1 MNNSQ
6 PDSIASHSR
15 PLQQPGDSSPAVW
28 TCPMHADV
36 RQDGPGTCPHCG
48 MHLVREGAG
57 SGVGQ
62 SASGSAAAPA
72 PTESQPATEQ
82 AAAGAEYTCPMH
94 PDVRQL
100 GPGACPIC
108 GMSLEPVHIEQAASE
123 DPHLADITRRF
134 RLSAALGL
142 PLLVLTMGDMFAG
155 GPLIPALSGTLGNW
169 VQWLMATPVVLWA
182 AQPFFKRAWASVI
195 MRSPN
200 MYTLIGLGTGV
211 AYAYSVIATV
221 APGIFPPGFRMPD
234 GSVAVYFEAAAVIVM
249 LVLLGEWLELRAR
262 SRTGEAVK
270 ALLDLAPSNA
280 ILIGPDGV
288 DNSVPLSTVKPG
300 DMLRVRPGDKVPV
313 DGIIDSGSSAV
324 DESMIS
330 GEPMAVEKGPGDPV
344 TGATLNGNGSFVMR
358 AEKVGADTLLAR
370 IVSMVSEAQRSR
382 APIQSLADK
391 VSSYFVPGVVG
402 ISLLS
407 FVGWAV
413 WGPEPALAYA
423 LVNAVAVLI
432 IACPCALG
440 LATPISIMVGVGR
453 GAREGVLVR
462 DAEALELMEQVDT
475 LVLDKTGTLTE
486 GRPALV
492 QMASADGIGDA
503 ELLELAASLERG
515 SEHPL
520 ADAVVAAAHDRDITL
535 SEAADV
541 EVWPGM
547 GISGSVNGRPVQVG
561 NDALLEKFGISPSG
575 LAATVADYRRSGAT
589 ALFVAID
596 GQAAGV
602 LAIADPVK
610 ASTPNAI
617 KSLHKAGLR
626 IIMLTGDHAD
636 SAQAVADKL
645 GIDKVIAGVLPDGK
659 AEIIA
664 GLKADGAIVAM
675 AGDGIN
681 DAPAL
686 ALAHVGIAM
695 GTGTDVAMESAGI
708 TLVSGDLNGIA
719 KARELSRA
727 VMRNIR
733 QNLVWAF
740 GYNSLGVPVAAGV
753 LYPFFGIL
761 LSPMI
766 AAAAMSFSSVSVIT
780 NALRLRKIKLAPV
793 S

>member
-1 MNNSQ
+1 MPS
-6 PDSIASHSR
+6 
-15 PLQQPGDSSPAVW
+15 
-28 TCPMHADV
+28 T
-36 RQDGPGTCPHCG
+36 
-48 MHLVREGAG
+48 
-57 SGVGQ
+57 
-62 SASGSAAAPA
+62 
-72 PTESQPATEQ
+72 
-82 AAAGAEYTCPMH
+82 
-94 PDVRQL
+94 
-100 GPGACPIC
+100 
-108 GMSLEPVHIEQAASE
+108 
-123 DPHLADITRRF
+123 
-134 RLSAALGL
+134 
-142 PLLVLTMGDMFAG
+142 
-155 GPLIPALSGTLGNW
+155 GTL
-169 VQWLMATPVVLWA
+169 
-182 AQPFFKRAWASVI
+182 
-195 MRSPN
+195 SP
-200 MYTLIGLGTGV
+200 
-211 AYAYSVIATV
+211 
-221 APGIFPPGFRMPD
+221 
-234 GSVAVYFEAAAVIVM
+234 
-249 LVLLGEWLELRAR
+249 
-262 SRTGEAVK
+262 
-270 ALLDLAPSNA
+270 
-280 ILIGPDGV
+280 
-288 DNSVPLSTVKPG
+288 
-300 DMLRVRPGDKVPV
+300 
-313 DGIIDSGSSAV
+313 
-324 DESMIS
+324 
-330 GEPMAVEKGPGDPV
+330 
-344 TGATLNGNGSFVMR
+344 
-358 AEKVGADTLLAR
+358 
-370 IVSMVSEAQRSR
+370 
-382 APIQSLADK
+382 
-391 VSSYFVPGVVG
+391 
-402 ISLLS
+402 
-407 FVGWAV
+407 GWAV

-492 QMASADGIGDA
+492 QMASADGVSDA

-520 ADAVVAAAHDRDITL
+520 ADAVVAAAHDRDIAL

-547 GISGSVNGRPVQVG
+547 GISGSVNGRPVHLG
-561 NDALLEKFGISPSG
+561 NDALLEKFGISASG

-686 ALAHVGIAM
+686 ALAQVGIAM

-780 NALRLRKIKLAPV
+780 NALRLRRIKLAPA

>member
-1 MNNSQ
+1 
-6 PDSIASHSR
+6 
-15 PLQQPGDSSPAVW
+15 
-28 TCPMHADV
+28 MHPEV
-36 RQDGPGTCPHCG
+36 RQNGPGLCPDCG
-48 MHLVREGAG
+48 IHLVREGASAG
-57 SGVGQ
+57 GQ
-62 SASGSAAAPA
+62 STPGPSAPPPPAAA
-72 PTESQPATEQ
+72 QPAADQ
-82 AAAGAEYTCPMH
+82 ATAGADYTCPMH
-94 PDVRQL
+94 PEVRQP
-100 GPGACPIC
+100 GPGSCPIC
-108 GMSLEPVHIEQAASE
+108 GMALEPFHVQQADTE

-134 RLSAALGL
+134 QLSAVLGL
-142 PLLVLTMGDMFAG
+142 PLLLLTMSEMFTG
-155 GPLIPALSGTLGNW
+155 GPLIPALAGTLGNW
-169 VQWLMATPVVLWA
+169 VQWLLATPVVLWA
-182 AQPFFKRAWASVI
+182 AQPFFQRAWASVI

-211 AYAYSVIATV
+211 AYIYSVVATA
-221 APGIFPPGFRMPD
+221 APGIFPSAFRAPD

-270 ALLDLAPSNA
+270 ALLDLAPANA
-280 ILIGPDGV
+280 ILVGPDGV
-288 DNSVPLSTVKPG
+288 DKTVPLSAVKPG
-300 DMLRVRPGDKVPV
+300 DLLRVRPGEKVPV
-313 DGIIDSGSSAV
+313 DGVIDSGSSAV

-330 GEPMAVEKGPGDPV
+330 GEPLAVEKGPGDSV
-344 TGATLNGNGSFVMR
+344 TGATLNGNGSFIMR

-402 ISLLS
+402 ISLLA
-407 FVGWAV
+407 FAVWAL

-475 LVLDKTGTLTE
+475 LVVDKTGTLTE
-486 GRPALV
+486 GKPALA
-492 QMASADGIGDA
+492 QMAPADGVSEDD
-503 ELLELAASLERG
+503 LLGLAASLERG

-520 ADAVVAAAHDRDITL
+520 ADAVVAAAHDRQIAL
-535 SEAADV
+535 SEAAEV

-547 GISGSVNGRPVQVG
+547 GISGKVNGRPVQVG
-561 NDALLEKFGISPSG
+561 NDALLEKFAISPSA
-575 LAATVADYRRSGAT
+575 LAATAADYRQSGAT

-602 LAIADPVK
+602 LAIADPLK
-610 ASTPNAI
+610 ASTPAAI
-617 KSLHKAGLR
+617 KSLHKTGLR
-626 IIMLTGDHAD
+626 IIMLTGDHAA

-645 GIDKVIAGVLPDGK
+645 GIDQVIAGVLPDGK
-659 AEIIA
+659 ADIIA
-664 GLKADGAIVAM
+664 GLQAEGAIVAM

-686 ALAHVGIAM
+686 ALAQVGIAM
-695 GTGTDVAMESAGI
+695 GTGADVAMQSAGI
-708 TLVSGDLNGIA
+708 TLVSGDLSGIA
-719 KARELSRA
+719 KARVLSRA

-753 LYPFFGIL
+753 LFPFFGIL

-766 AAAAMSFSSVSVIT
+766 AAAAMSFSSVSVIV
-780 NALRLRKIKLAPV
+780 NALRLRNIKLAAA
-793 S
+793 